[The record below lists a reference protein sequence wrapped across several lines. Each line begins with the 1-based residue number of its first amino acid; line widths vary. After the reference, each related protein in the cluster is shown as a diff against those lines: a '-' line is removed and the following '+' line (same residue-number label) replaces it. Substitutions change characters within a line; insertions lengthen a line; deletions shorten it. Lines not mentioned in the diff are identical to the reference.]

1 MGHKRKLALPS
12 PADSEDLMRWNKF
25 HNTLCRNQF
34 HGRSRAAEWMALL
47 LLLSLGLTSCRSDT
61 TVNNNAG
68 PQATPTP
75 QQASAFDEARAF
87 AHVRKQ
93 VEFGPRPA
101 GSSEL
106 AQTREYIAG
115 ELRSYGLNVSFDEWR
130 ATTPVGP
137 RQMSNITA
145 ELAGESSE
153 VIIISSHYDTKLIK
167 EFRFVGAN
175 DGASSTGALMEIAR
189 VMAATG
195 KKPRATYRF
204 VFFDGEEAFCEEW
217 TQCRNPDGPDNTY
230 GSRRY
235 VEQLKAKNETQRV
248 RAMIL
253 MDMIGYKELR
263 FGRDDMS
270 SPDLVDIIWQTARSL
285 GHESIFVSEL
295 AGVGGDD
302 HEPFLRAQIK
312 AIDII
317 QLSTYPYWHTPQDTL
332 DKISPRSLKIVGDV
346 VIASLPRIEERVLG
360 SSPAAAGPSPAAVEK
375 SLPAGNEKEQQ
386 KKRARSA

>member
-1 MGHKRKLALPS
+1 MGSKLILFKS
-12 PADSEDLMRWNKF
+12 PANSEHLMRSDKF
-25 HNTLCRNQF
+25 HIALCCNQF
-34 HGRSRAAEWMALL
+34 NARAACLFA
-47 LLLSLGLTSCRSDT
+47 LLLSLSLTACRSST
-61 TVNNNAG
+61 TVNNNA
-68 PQATPTP
+68 ATPRPSPTP
-75 QQASAFDEARAF
+75 QTSAFDETRAF
-87 AHVRKQ
+87 AHVRRQ

-106 AQTREYIAG
+106 AQTREYIAS

-130 ATTPVGP
+130 ATTPVGQ
-137 RQMSNITA
+137 REMVNITA
-145 ELAGESSE
+145 ELPGESSD

-175 DGASSTGALMEIAR
+175 DGASSTGAVMEIAR
-189 VMAATG
+189 VMASAG
-195 KKPRATYRF
+195 QKRRATYRF
-204 VFFDGEEAFCEEW
+204 VFFDGEEAFCKEW

-253 MDMIGYKELR
+253 LDMIGYKELR

-270 SPDLVDIIWQTARSL
+270 SPDLVEIIWQTARSL
-285 GHESIFVSEL
+285 GHDNVFVGEME
-295 AGVGGDD
+295 GVGGDD
-302 HEPFLRAQIK
+302 HEPFLRANIK

-317 QLSTYPYWHTPQDTL
+317 QLNTYPYWHTVEDTL

-346 VIASLPRIEERVLG
+346 VINSLPRIEERVLG
-360 SSPAAAGPSPAAVEK
+360 SRPG
-375 SLPAGNEKEQQ
+375 
-386 KKRARSA
+386 